1 MAFSDGTAGT
11 GCTAPAAPDYS
22 PAAWPE
28 PVALLP
34 RRPLDPLGTV
44 LIPAAER
51 QLFTRVST
59 AEALS
64 TAPRPAAPATEPPAR
79 LGGTRTAPGPP
90 PVPAVPPAPPAPPA
104 PPVLPAQPVLSAPP
118 APPAPPVL
126 PAQPVLSAPLAP
138 PVQRPGPDR
147 RARRLALPG
156 GGESR
161 RQRLLE
167 RIRVPLRDHHR
178 TAVLGGTAEG
188 VAAVLG
194 ALLAE
199 HRADPVLVLSTTGP
213 AGSECRTGGRLVLR
227 SVRPDPS
234 ALREALGEAAG
245 HYPVVLAD
253 TTGAPAEVQL
263 AAADQA
269 DHLVLCAQASAT
281 GARTADTLLDHLTA
295 LGHDGL
301 VRGAAAAFTPAPPT
315 DRPIA
320 DRDLLP
326 HFRTRCRGA
335 LTLPAHP
342 RATPAGLR
350 PRALLDYL
358 ELAALVG
365 DAMADRQG

>member
-64 TAPRPAAPATEPPAR
+64 TAPRPAAPATEPPAG

-90 PVPAVPPAPPAPPA
+90 PLPPVPPAPPAP
-104 PPVLPAQPVLSAPP
+104 
-118 APPAPPVL
+118 
-126 PAQPVLSAPLAP
+126 LAP
-138 PVQRPGPDR
+138 PVQHPGPDR
-147 RARRLALPG
+147 PRARRLALPG

-227 SVRPDPS
+227 SVRPDPT
-234 ALREALGEAAG
+234 ALREALGEAAC
-245 HYPVVLAD
+245 HYPVVLTD

-301 VRGAAAAFTPAPPT
+301 VRGAAAAFVPAPPT